1 MIWTFSGSLGHFLD
15 HPDTLQNIWIF
26 CKSSVHFPDHRSTFQ
41 IIRAL
46 FRSSGHFSDHR
57 GTFQIIRTL
66 FRSSGHFSIHPKS
79 QDIFHINQT
88 LFVSSVH
95 FSDHPDTFQII
106 RILQN
111 ILDTHK
117 PARKLSGQVFV
128 TLDRTCTKPIVF
140 CMKAIASDLCKLFL
154 DKGTFKRAL
163 LAAFAQK
170 ITSSVFSAS
179 KSPGDPHR
187 KCIAF

>member
-1 MIWTFSGSLGHFLD
+1 MPGPTTNVATTNNPISHLAVVTTNYRIWPQSTNKWGHNQQPHITSGCGYNQQQHMVIAKTNYD
-15 HPDTLQNIWIF
+15 KDTTNNHTMPEPTTKYF
-26 CKSSVHFPDHRSTFQ
+26 
-41 IIRAL
+41 
-46 FRSSGHFSDHR
+46 FRSYGYIKISRTPISQPEKLFGHHR
-57 GTFQIIRTL
+57 
-66 FRSSGHFSIHPKS
+66 
-79 QDIFHINQT
+79 
-88 LFVSSVH
+88 
-95 FSDHPDTFQII
+95 
-106 RILQN
+106 
-111 ILDTHK
+111 
-117 PARKLSGQVFV
+117 
-128 TLDRTCTKPIVF
+128 CTKPIVF